1 MADKYENHRQLL
13 ETYKHTQEQLAGDE
27 RQKARLAQVKMHQAW
42 LERIF
47 SSVEEG
53 KPIVY
58 SPVYPELI
66 YALDLQPL
74 FPEAW
79 ELLPLRLD
87 MYALCDSIDT
97 AHEVGI
103 HADLCSF
110 GKSLIG
116 SLLLGKIPPP
126 AMIVAPTF
134 PCDNLKTSYQVLGH
148 LSAAPTYFL
157 DAPYWIDADG
167 AQDYWLGQFKGLIS
181 FLEEHSGK
189 RLDYDRLEEVVE
201 ESNRMVD
208 YWRKIMELRKLK
220 PLPQG
225 GIGLGGILTA
235 QTVAGLPVGT
245 EAMKLLLDDIQ
256 GRIERKETAIANE
269 RVRVIWFHIRIPY
282 DREIWNWMGEMGAA
296 VPVTFGEYS
305 FFEPV
310 DTSTRESIIKGLAQR
325 ALEVPMLRQGRG
337 AVGLWIEDCLY
348 AVKEW
353 QGDCVILAGHA
364 GCKWIRGGYGLLQDA
379 LREHGIPLLMFDIDF
394 LDPRV
399 SPPEEYRGR
408 IEDFLSTVMAARELG
423 RY

>member
-1 MADKYENHRQLL
+1 MADKYETHRQLL
-13 ETYKHTQEQLAGDE
+13 ETYKRTQAQLAGDE
-27 RQKARLAQVKMHQAW
+27 RQKARLAQAKMHQAW
-42 LERIF
+42 LEQIF
-47 SSVEEG
+47 NSVEMG
-53 KPIVY
+53 RPIVY

-79 ELLPLRLD
+79 ELLPLRQD

-97 AHEVGI
+97 AHEAGI
-103 HADLCSF
+103 NADLCSF

-116 SLLLGKIPPP
+116 SLLRRKIPPP

-134 PCDNLKTSYQVLGH
+134 PCDNLKISYQVLGY
-148 LSAAPTYFL
+148 LTQAPTYFL
-157 DAPYWIDADG
+157 DPPYWMDADG

-189 RLDYDRLEEVVE
+189 KMDYDRLKEVVE

-208 YWRKIMELRKLK
+208 HWLKVMELRKMK

-225 GIGLGGILTA
+225 GIGLGGILTG
-235 QTVAGLPVGT
+235 QTVAGLPIGT
-245 EAMKLLLDDIQ
+245 EAMKMLLDDIK
-256 GRIERKETAIANE
+256 GRIERKEMAIANE
-269 RVRVIWFHIRIPY
+269 RVRAIWFHIRIPY
-282 DREIWNWMGEMGAA
+282 DRDIWAWMGEMGAA

-305 FFEPV
+305 SIELI
-310 DTSTRESIIKGLAQR
+310 DTSTRETMLKGLAQR
-325 ALEVPMLRQGRG
+325 ALEMPMLRQGRG
-337 AVGLWIEDCLY
+337 AVSNWIGDCLH

-364 GCKWIRGGYGLLQDA
+364 GCKWIRGGYGI
-379 LREHGIPLLMFDIDF
+379 LRDTCRERGIPLLMFDVDF

-399 SPPEEYRGR
+399 TPPEEYRAR
-408 IEDFLSTVMAARELG
+408 IEDFLTTVMAR
-423 RY
+423 